1 MRRTFCPECSACP
14 FYLVYRANRI
24 MWWKICSWQPSW
36 DWYFD
41 CAEVEESLKCTFFF
55 PYPWLW
61 LTHSS
66 VVATSANSVKHLGLR
81 ACLQGRF
88 ETIHNSTFAWGFC
101 KSLKVLPTTY
111 FQGGFSVS
119 NTGSKIPQWFTFDFR
134 VPAAWRA
141 PRIWV
146 PITLLF
152 ILQALFDVASMCF
165 AQQARLNKA
174 QIPRVSVH
182 LWFGSGHG
190 WRRISSALGFPH
202 SINPHDWIP

>member
-1 MRRTFCPECSACP
+1 M
-14 FYLVYRANRI
+14 L
-24 MWWKICSWQPSW
+24 PS
-36 DWYFD
+36 
-41 CAEVEESLKCTFFF
+41 
-55 PYPWLW
+55 
-61 LTHSS
+61 
-66 VVATSANSVKHLGLR
+66 
-81 ACLQGRF
+81 
-88 ETIHNSTFAWGFC
+88 
-101 KSLKVLPTTY
+101 TY

-182 LWFGSGHG
+182 L
-190 WRRISSALGFPH
+190 
-202 SINPHDWIP
+202 